1 MSRRPERPAKGRP
14 LTTEEANKSIV
25 RRWIDEAYR
34 LGNVGIVDELFSPD
48 YAANGR
54 HLGRDGVK
62 SAVTMIKTAFPDIT
76 VDVEEIVA
84 EGERVVLRVTT
95 RGTHLGPF
103 MGMPATGRSVTMGG
117 IMIYRV
123 IDGLIVEDHEAVD
136 EAGMLRQL
144 GAIPV

>member
-1 MSRRPERPAKGRP
+1 
-14 LTTEEANKSIV
+14 LTTEDDNKAIV
-25 RRWIDEAYR
+25 RQWIDEAYR
-34 LGNVGIVDELFSPD
+34 RGNLAIVDKLFAPD

-62 SAVTMIKTAFPDIT
+62 GAVTMIKTAFPDIT
-76 VDVEEIVA
+76 VDIEEVIA

-103 MGMPATGRSVTMGG
+103 MGLPATGRPMTMAG

-136 EAGMLRQL
+136 EAGLLRQL
-144 GAIPV
+144 GAPVSDARRTTSLIQPD

>member
-1 MSRRPERPAKGRP
+1 M
-14 LTTEEANKSIV
+14 TTEDDNKAIV

-34 LGNVGIVDELFSPD
+34 LGNLAIVDELFAPD

-62 SAVTMIKTAFPDIT
+62 GAVTMIKTAFPDIT
-76 VDVEEIVA
+76 VDIEEIVA
-84 EGERVVLRVTT
+84 EGERVVVRVTT

-103 MGMPATGRSVTMGG
+103 MGMPATGRSMTMGG

-144 GAIPV
+144 GALRV

>member
-1 MSRRPERPAKGRP
+1 
-14 LTTEEANKSIV
+14 LTTEDDNKAIV

-34 LGNVGIVDELFSPD
+34 LGNLGVVDELFAPD

-54 HLGRDGVK
+54 RLGRDGVK
-62 SAVTMIKTAFPDIT
+62 GAITRIKTAFPDIT
-76 VDVEEIVA
+76 VDIEEMVA
-84 EGERVVLRVTT
+84 EAERVALRVTT

-103 MGMPATGRSVTMGG
+103 MGMPATGRSMTMGG

-123 IDGLIVEDHEAVD
+123 VEGLIVEDHEAVD

-144 GAIPV
+144 GAIRG

>member
-1 MSRRPERPAKGRP
+1 MSRRLERPAKGRA
-14 LTTEEANKSIV
+14 LTTEEDNKAIV
-25 RRWIDEAYR
+25 HRWIDEAYR
-34 LGNVGIVDELFSPD
+34 LGNLGIVDELFSPD

-62 SAVTMIKTAFPDIT
+62 GAVTMIKTAFPDIT
-76 VDVEEIVA
+76 IVVDEIVA

-103 MGMPATGRSVTMGG
+103 MGMPATGRAMTMGG

-136 EAGMLRQL
+136 EAGLLRQL
-144 GAIPV
+144 GAIAV